1 MRKFAQLIRK
11 GLLLCSLL
19 SLLQLLIPAQNNLYG
34 QPGNVTT
41 SDNSRI
47 IRLSE
52 ALKDFKPRFGIDILY
67 EDNMVN
73 SFTVSSNWVNSKES
87 AEYNLEFLLS
97 PFELTFKK
105 IKEKSYIII
114 ADKKSNKRKL
124 PKASTKGNSSSFPG
138 NQPGKSN
145 SQNAKDFRKIL
156 TEQNP
161 DTVKGVNELVI
172 KGVVENENG
181 AALTNVTV
189 LEKGTR
195 NGTISNESGR
205 FVIVLNSFKPV
216 LTISSVNYIDT
227 AVEVGK
233 QADIKIVLRDVSKV
247 LDDVV
252 VVGYGGVKK
261 NDLTG
266 AVVSVKNK
274 ELTAYPTAS
283 VIQALQGRAAG
294 VLVQANNGEPGGS
307 FKIRIRGGT
316 SVNASSDPI
325 FVVDGFAGAILPPSE
340 DIESMEILKDASST
354 SIYGSRGANGVI
366 LVTTKKGKAGKAS
379 IELNSSY
386 SSQKEI
392 RRLPLLNK
400 DQFIDFI
407 REINPAYA
415 PGNANIN
422 WQDLIF
428 KKGGIQN
435 TQLSFTGGSGAV
447 RYYLSGSLFNQQGI
461 ITNSSYKRFS
471 VTSNIDFTATNWLK
485 VGMNLFVRSAKTGGV
500 RTQENTGGVSGTGV
514 VSGAFKFGPDL
525 PVYRPD
531 GSYTLAIIGD
541 SYDNPYAVA
550 NDLQLES
557 VGGLYQYNFYAD
569 AQVIK
574 NVKFK
579 STFGSFSDNLRSG
592 QFTPTTLNA
601 GRNVGGD
608 AIVNNEIRNSY
619 INENFLT
626 FTNTFSKKNKLTML
640 AGFSYQKFVSE
651 DFGARS
657 QSFLSN
663 SVSFRNLSG
672 GAVSLPA
679 SSALSASQLAS
690 YYGRANYNFSDKY
703 LVTLNARYDG
713 SSNFSKNNKW
723 AFFPSA
729 AFAWNMRN
737 EAFMENVKAIN
748 HFKWRFSYGLTGNQ
762 AISPYQTLARFSPV
776 LSFVNGLP
784 VNAVRPTTI
793 ANENLKWETT
803 KQQNIGIDLSLFNN
817 RLSFTADY
825 YKAVT
830 ADLLFDVLLP
840 QYSGYSTQIK
850 NIGKIENRGVE
861 LTVGTKNLTG
871 AVQWKTDFNISFNRN
886 KVLELPNGNDIIY
899 ANAPGHMVGIANSA
913 QILRVGEPI
922 GSFFGWVYEGVYQP
936 GATFLPGA
944 GFEVAAGG
952 ERFQDISGKKDG
964 SGKPLFQPDGVLN
977 NDDRTIIGNP
987 NPDFIWGFNNEFSFK
1002 NFDLNVFIQG
1012 SQGNDMLS
1020 YTLLELENLS
1030 GINNSTT
1037 EALKRWTPSNVN
1049 TNIPAAFAG
1058 RPQRVSSRWVFDGS
1072 YVRLKNIALGYNLPA
1087 NTLKKMKLQR
1097 LRIYVSAQNI
1107 ITMTS
1112 YRGYDPE
1119 VNYRN
1124 SNLNA
1129 GVDYASYP
1137 NAKAVTAGINIGF

>member
-1 MRKFAQLIRK
+1 MRKFAQLLPG
-11 GLLLCSLL
+11 GLLLFSLMT
-19 SLLQLLIPAQNNLYG
+19 LLQLILPGQNKLYG

-41 SDNSRI
+41 TGNSKI
-47 IRLSE
+47 IKLSE
-52 ALKDFKPRFGIDILY
+52 ALKDFKPRFGIDILF
-67 EDNMVN
+67 EDNMIN
-73 SFTVSSNWVNSKES
+73 GYTVSSDWVNSKES
-87 AEYNLEFLLS
+87 AEYNLEFLLK
-97 PFELTFKK
+97 PFALHFKK
-105 IKEKSYIII
+105 VKEKSYIII
-114 ADKKSNKRKL
+114 ADKKANKNKL
-124 PKASTKGNSSSFPG
+124 PKTAIKENNNSLPG
-138 NQPGKSN
+138 NKLAETN
-145 SQNAKDFRKIL
+145 TQNAKNSLSIQTDQSPGGLSSQGK
-156 TEQNP
+156 
-161 DTVKGVNELVI
+161 VVI
-172 KGVVENENG
+172 TGLVENENG
-181 AALTNVTV
+181 EALSNVSV

-195 NGTISNESGR
+195 NGTISNEQGR
-205 FVIVLNSFKPV
+205 FVIVLNSIKPV
-216 LTISSVNYIDT
+216 VSISSINYIDT
-227 AVEVGK
+227 AIEVGK
-233 QADIKIVLRDVSKV
+233 QADLKIVLKEASKV

-266 AVVSVKNK
+266 AVVSVKSK
-274 ELTAYPTAS
+274 ELTAYPVAS
-283 VIQALQGRAAG
+283 LIQALQGRAAG

-307 FKIRIRGGT
+307 YKIRVRGGT

-325 FVVDGFAGAILPPSE
+325 FVVDGFAGAILPPPE

-366 LVTTKKGKAGKAS
+366 LVTTKKGKSGKAG
-379 IELNSSY
+379 IEINSSY
-386 SSQKEI
+386 SSQEEI

-407 REINPAYA
+407 KEINPAYI
-415 PGNANIN
+415 PGNASTD

-428 KKGGIQN
+428 KKGNIHN
-435 TQLSFTGGSGAV
+435 TQLSFSGGSGAV
-447 RYYLSGSLFNQQGI
+447 RYYLSGSLFSQQGV
-461 ITNSSYKRFS
+461 ITNSTYKRFS
-471 VTSNIDFTATNWLK
+471 VTSNVDFAANNWLK
-485 VGMNLFVRSAKTGGV
+485 IGMNLFVRSAKTAGV
-500 RTQENTGGVSGTGV
+500 RTQENTGGVTSTGV
-514 VSGAFKFGPDL
+514 VAGAFKFGPDQ

-531 GSYTLAIIGD
+531 GSYSLAVVGD
-541 SYDNPYAVA
+541 PYDNPYAVA

-557 VGGLYQYNFYAD
+557 VGGLYQFNFYAD

-574 NVKFK
+574 NVQFK
-579 STFGSFSDNLRSG
+579 TTFGSFSNNLRSG
-592 QFTPTTLNA
+592 EFTPTTLNA

-626 FTNTFSKKNKLTML
+626 YTNTLSKKNKLTVL
-640 AGFSYQKFVSE
+640 AGFSYQKFISE

-690 YYGRANYNFSDKY
+690 YYGRANYNYSDKY
-703 LVTLNARYDG
+703 LLTVNARYDG
-713 SSNFSKNNKW
+713 SSNFSRNNKW

-729 AFAWNMRN
+729 AIAWNMRN
-737 EAFMENVKAIN
+737 EAFMEHAKAIN
-748 HFKWRFSYGLTGNQ
+748 HFKWRLSYGLTGNQ

-776 LSFVNGLP
+776 LSFLNGLP
-784 VNAVRPTTI
+784 VNAIRPTTI
-793 ANENLKWETT
+793 ANNNLKWETT
-803 KQQNIGIDLSLFNN
+803 TQQNIGVDISLFDN

-825 YKAVT
+825 YKSVT
-830 ADLLFDVLLP
+830 ADLLFDVPLP

-871 AVQWKTDFNISFNRN
+871 ALQWKTDFNISFNRN

-913 QILRVGEPI
+913 QILRVGQPI
-922 GSFFGWVYEGVYQP
+922 GSFFGWVYEGVYQQ

-944 GFEVAAGG
+944 GFELASGG

-987 NPDFIWGFNNEFSFK
+987 NPNFIWGLNNDFNFK
-1002 NFDLNVFIQG
+1002 NIDLNIFFQG

-1020 YTLLELENLS
+1020 YSLLELENLS
-1030 GINNSTT
+1030 GINNATT
-1037 EALKRWTPSNVN
+1037 EALKRWTPSNTN
-1049 TNIPAAFAG
+1049 TNLPAAFAG
-1058 RPQRVSSRWVFDGS
+1058 RPQRVSSRWIFDGS
-1072 YVRLKNIALGYNLPA
+1072 YVRLKNIALGYNLSA

-1097 LRIYVSAQNI
+1097 LRIYFSAQNI
-1107 ITMTS
+1107 ITITR

-1137 NAKAVTAGINIGF
+1137 NAKSFTAGISLGF